1 MHVSVTVREPPLLEK
16 LALGCSLQ
24 QGHSNTAPFYCWFAC
39 DITAATL
46 VVKNKSIS
54 LGTKLYFHLTSSR
67 KRSTVLTPNMAKWL
81 HSCKPRIPSK
91 KEFYFS
97 TKKNDKMSFFHFK
110 VPSLWIGDNSGS
122 CHLIKVNERTLLL
135 DDRRNWNI
143 IMFHNGNLYE
153 IRSKS
158 W

>member
-24 QGHSNTAPFYCWFAC
+24 QGHSNTAPFYCWFSC

-67 KRSTVLTPNMAKWL
+67 KLSTVLTPNMAKWL

-97 TKKNDKMSFFHFK
+97 TKKTIKSPFFTFK
-110 VPSLWIGDNSGS
+110 
-122 CHLIKVNERTLLL
+122 CHLCELLTIPVAAIPKKL
-135 DDRRNWNI
+135 TREHCFL
-143 IMFHNGNLYE
+143 MTEE
-153 IRSKS
+153 IEIS
-158 W
+158 